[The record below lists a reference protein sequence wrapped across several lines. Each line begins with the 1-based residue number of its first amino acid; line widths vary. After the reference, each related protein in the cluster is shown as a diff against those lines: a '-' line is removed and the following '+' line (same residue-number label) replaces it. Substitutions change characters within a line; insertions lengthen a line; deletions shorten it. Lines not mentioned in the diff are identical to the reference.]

1 MVCAILVCPAWPPPS
16 GAAIPPSI
24 TTPDKVESSIGT
36 LEYKDGAPSKETV
49 AKAYDYL
56 DLMHGVEAF
65 VNAYQGASVAAIF
78 KGLEDAGVPNN
89 TALIFSELMDAKSLF
104 LTANADTVYF
114 WVNLDAT
121 KGPIVVETPPLA
133 LGVVDD
139 MWFQWVTD
147 FGLPGPDRGE
157 GGKYL
162 FVPPGYKGELPGSGY
177 FVQKMRTTRA
187 TMLGRSFLEN
197 NDPKPVVALIK
208 KTLKIYPYLPGG
220 YGTSIGA
227 ALEGKATLALTPD
240 HKLDWAFLR
249 PQEPVKFTEGT
260 GKVMNTVPPSDF
272 SYFEMINDLV
282 QKEPVGALDPE
293 IMGSL
298 AAIGIVKGKPFNP
311 DARMKKI
318 LTDAAAIGNAAAR
331 TLNFK
336 WRPSDGG
343 YYYPN
348 STWFNPLFLGGYNM
362 ETPPPEVSA
371 DGVITPYPPTGAR
384 TLNVRTVM
392 FFALHVHHAGDDH
405 AADGHRLAV
414 PHAGRGFQGRVFRRQ
429 QDLQGHAAEGHSG
442 REVLVLH
449 RLRQPDAL
457 DARHAAAL
465 PARRQPELSVAR
477 RRSRYRR
484 LDDGLFRPDQ
494 ARRASSAA
502 TGFKPIRRKAGSR
515 SCAST
520 ARSNRSSRRHGGRV
534 RSSLSTDA
542 EARRQ
547 INYLPL

>member
-1 MVCAILVCPAWPPPS
+1 MKITLTKNLLAAAFAGALALPAF
-16 GAAIPPSI
+16 AQIPASI
-24 TTPDKVESSIGT
+24 TTPDKVETSIGT
-36 LEYKDGAPSKETV
+36 LEYKDGAPGKETV
-49 AKAYDYL
+49 TKAYDYL

-65 VNAYQGASVAAIF
+65 VNAYQGASVSSIF
-78 KGLEDAGVPNN
+78 KGCAEADIPNN
-89 TALIFSELMDAKSLF
+89 TALIFSDLMDSKSLF
-104 LTANADTVYF
+104 LTANADTIYF
-114 WVNLDAT
+114 FVNLDVS
-121 KGPIVVETPPLA
+121 KGPIVVETPPLS

-139 MWFQWVTD
+139 MWFNWITD

-162 FVPPGYKGELPGSGY
+162 FVPPGYKGELPQSG
-177 FVQKMRTTRA
+177 FFIEKMRTTRA
-187 TMLGRSFLEN
+187 TMLGRSFLEK

-208 KTLKIYPYLPGG
+208 KTLKVYPYLPGG

-227 ALEGKATLALTPD
+227 ALEGKGTLARTPE

-249 PQEPVKFTEGT
+249 PEEPVKFTEGT

-272 SYFEMINDLV
+272 TYFEVINDLV

-343 YYYPN
+343 YYYEN

-371 DGVITPYPPTGAR
+371 DGTITVNPPTGAR
-384 TLNVRTVM
+384 TLNVRTAM
-392 FFALHVHHAGDDH
+392 FFGYTYITPAMIMRLTDIGSQYLIQTVDSKGEYFDGSKTYKVTLPANIPAGKFWSFTVYDNQTRSML
-405 AADGHRLAV
+405 ATPQRYPRAGSQSFPTPAATEGADGSTTVYFGPTKPEGVSDGNWVQTDPKKGWFTILRLYSPLEPFFTKAWR
-414 PHAGRGFQGRVFRRQ
+414 PS
-429 QDLQGHAAEGHSG
+429 EI
-442 REVLVLH
+442 ELV
-449 RLRQPDAL
+449 
-457 DARHAAAL
+457 
-465 PARRQPELSVAR
+465 
-477 RRSRYRR
+477 
-484 LDDGLFRPDQ
+484 
-494 ARRASSAA
+494 
-502 TGFKPIRRKAGSR
+502 K
-515 SCAST
+515 
-520 ARSNRSSRRHGGRV
+520 
-534 RSSLSTDA
+534 
-542 EARRQ
+542 
-547 INYLPL
+547 

>member
-1 MVCAILVCPAWPPPS
+1 MAVPLSAVAQ
-16 GAAIPPSI
+16 IPPSI
-24 TTPDKVESSIGT
+24 TTPDKVETSIGT

-65 VNAYQGASVAAIF
+65 VNAYQGASVASIF
-78 KGLEDAGVPNN
+78 KGCEDAGIPNN

-104 LTANADTVYF
+104 LTANADTIYF
-114 WVNLDAT
+114 WVNLDVT

-162 FVPPGYKGELPGSGY
+162 FVPPDYKGELPGSGY

-187 TMLGRSFLEN
+187 TMLGRSFLEK

-220 YGTSIGA
+220 YGTSIGS
-227 ALEGKATLALTPD
+227 ALEGKATLARTPD

-249 PQEPVKFTEGT
+249 PEEPAKFIEGT
-260 GKVMNTVPPSDF
+260 GKVMNTVPPNDF

-318 LTDAAAIGNAAAR
+318 LTDAAAIGTAAAR
-331 TLNFK
+331 TVN
-336 WRPSDGG
+336 WRARPAEGCS
-343 YYYPN
+343 YYPN
-348 STWFNPLFLGGYNM
+348 SAWTTMLWVGGYNF

-371 DGVITPYPPTGAR
+371 DRRHHRQPAHRRAHAQLAHGDVLLR
-384 TLNVRTVM
+384 H
-392 FFALHVHHAGDDH
+392 LHHPGDDH
-405 AADGHRLAV
+405 ATDRHRLAV
-414 PHAGRGFQGRVFRRQ
+414 PRRVRGLQRRILRRR
-429 QDLQGHAAEGHSG
+429 QDLQGDAAAEHPGG
-442 REVLVLH
+442 EVLVLH

-465 PARRQPELSVAR
+465 PARRQPELSDAR
-477 RRSRYRR
+477 RRSRTPTAPRR
-484 LDDGLFRPDQ
+484 CTS
-494 ARRASSAA
+494 ARASPTASSAGNWIQTDPEEGLEHA
-502 TGFKPIRRKAGSR
+502 PAPLQP
-515 SCAST
+515 
-520 ARSNRSSRRHGGRV
+520 ARTVLHQGVAAERDRACQLMPKQGGR
-534 RSSLSTDA
+534 
-542 EARRQ
+542 
-547 INYLPL
+547 

>member
-1 MVCAILVCPAWPPPS
+1 MWQSRRSPS
-16 GAAIPPSI
+16 RRFRHSI

-49 AKAYDYL
+49 TKAYDYL

-78 KGLEDAGVPNN
+78 KGLEDAGIPNN

-104 LTANADTVYF
+104 LTANADTIYF
-114 WVNLDAT
+114 WVNLDVT

-162 FVPPGYKGELPGSGY
+162 FVPPDYKGELPGSGY

-187 TMLGRSFLEN
+187 TMLGRSFLEK

-220 YGTSIGA
+220 YGTSIGS
-227 ALEGKATLALTPD
+227 ALEGKATLARTPD

-249 PQEPVKFTEGT
+249 PEEPAKFIEGT
-260 GKVMNTVPPSDF
+260 GKVMNTMPPNDF

-318 LTDAAAIGNAAAR
+318 LTDAAAIGTAAAR
-331 TLNFK
+331 TVD
-336 WRPSDGG
+336 WRPRPAEGFS
-343 YYYPN
+343 YYPN
-348 STWFNPLFLGGYNM
+348 SAWTTMLWAGGYNF

-371 DGVITPYPPTGAR
+371 TGAITVNPPTGAR
-384 TLNVRTVM
+384 TLNSRTAI
-392 FFALHVHHAGDDH
+392 FLLRHLHHPGDDH
-405 AADGHRLAV
+405 ATDRHRLAV
-414 PHAGRGFQGRVFRRQ
+414 PRRVRGLQRRILRRR
-429 QDLQGHAAEGHSG
+429 QDLQDDAAAKHPGG
-442 REVLVLH
+442 EVLVLD

-465 PARRQPELSVAR
+465 PARRQPELSDAR
-477 RRSRYRR
+477 RRSELRR
-484 LDDGLFRPDQ
+484 LHDRVFRTEQAARDQ
-494 ARRASSAA
+494 
-502 TGFKPIRRKAGSR
+502 
-515 SCAST
+515 
-520 ARSNRSSRRHGGRV
+520 
-534 RSSLSTDA
+534 
-542 EARRQ
+542 RRQ
-547 INYLPL
+547 LDTDHSRKGLEHAPAPLQPA

>member
-1 MVCAILVCPAWPPPS
+1 MKPKLITIALGLALSVAVPLSAVAQ
-16 GAAIPPSI
+16 IPPSI

-78 KGLEDAGVPNN
+78 KGMEDAGIPNN

-104 LTANADTVYF
+104 LTANADTIYF
-114 WVNLDAT
+114 WVNLDVT

-187 TMLGRSFLEN
+187 TMLGRSFLEK

-220 YGTSIGA
+220 YGTSIGS
-227 ALEGKATLALTPD
+227 ALEGKATLARTPD

-249 PQEPVKFTEGT
+249 PEEPAKFIEGT
-260 GKVMNTVPPSDF
+260 GKVMNTVPPNDF

-318 LTDAAAIGNAAAR
+318 LTDAAAIGTAAARTVDWRPRPAEGFSYYPNSAWTTHALGRRLQLRNAAAR
-331 TLNFK
+331 GQCHRHHHRQPAHR
-336 WRPSDGG
+336 RPHAQLAHGDCS
-343 YYYPN
+343 
-348 STWFNPLFLGGYNM
+348 S
-362 ETPPPEVSA
+362 TPPSSP
-371 DGVITPYPPTGAR
+371 
-384 TLNVRTVM
+384 
-392 FFALHVHHAGDDH
+392 
-405 AADGHRLAV
+405 
-414 PHAGRGFQGRVFRRQ
+414 RR
-429 QDLQGHAAEGHSG
+429 
-442 REVLVLH
+442 
-449 RLRQPDAL
+449 
-457 DARHAAAL
+457 
-465 PARRQPELSVAR
+465 
-477 RRSRYRR
+477 
-484 LDDGLFRPDQ
+484 
-494 ARRASSAA
+494 
-502 TGFKPIRRKAGSR
+502 
-515 SCAST
+515 
-520 ARSNRSSRRHGGRV
+520 
-534 RSSLSTDA
+534 
-542 EARRQ
+542 
-547 INYLPL
+547 

>member
-1 MVCAILVCPAWPPPS
+1 MRQSRCPPPKS
-16 GAAIPPSI
+16 LPSI
-24 TTPDKVESSIGT
+24 TTPDKVETSIGT

-78 KGLEDAGVPNN
+78 KGCEDAGIPNN

-104 LTANADTVYF
+104 LTANADTIYF
-114 WVNLDAT
+114 WVNLDVT
-121 KGPIVVETPPLA
+121 KGPIVVETPPLS
-133 LGVVDD
+133 LGVIDD

-162 FVPPGYKGELPGSGY
+162 FVPPDYKGELPDSGY

-187 TMLGRSFLEN
+187 TMLGRSFLEK

-208 KTLKIYPYLPGG
+208 KTLKVYPYLPGG
-220 YGTSIGA
+220 YGTSIGS
-227 ALEGKATLALTPD
+227 ALEGKATLARTPD

-260 GKVMNTVPPSDF
+260 GKVMNTIPPNDF

-318 LTDAAAIGNAAAR
+318 LTDAAAIGTAAAR
-331 TLNFK
+331 TLTGIRA
-336 WRPSDGG
+336 RPRVSLTI
-343 YYYPN
+343 P
-348 STWFNPLFLGGYNM
+348 
-362 ETPPPEVSA
+362 TPPGRTCSSSA
-371 DGVITPYPPTGAR
+371 ATTSKRRRQRSVPRHHHRQPAHRRPHAQLAHGDVLLR
-384 TLNVRTVM
+384 H
-392 FFALHVHHAGDDH
+392 LHHPGDDH
-405 AADGHRLAV
+405 AADRHRLAV
-414 PHAGRGFQGRVFRRQ
+414 PRRVRGCQRRILRRR
-429 QDLQGHAAEGHSG
+429 QDLQGDAAEGHPG
-442 REVLVLH
+442 GEVLVLH
-449 RLRQPDAL
+449 RLRQPDPL

-465 PARRQPELSVAR
+465 PARRQPELSDRPPPKRTPTAP
-477 RRSRYRR
+477 RRSISA
-484 LDDGLFRPDQ
+484 RP
-494 ARRASSAA
+494 
-502 TGFKPIRRKAGSR
+502 SR
-515 SCAST
+515 Q
-520 ARSNRSSRRHGGRV
+520 GV
-534 RSSLSTDA
+534 K
-542 EARRQ
+542 RRQ
-547 INYLPL
+547 LDSDRSEEGLDHDPAPLQPARTVLHEGVAAE